1 MQRIIFGANVPQIG
15 NDYETVKRTVLECE
29 KYGFDFVWISDH
41 LQDISSTKAYMEC
54 WTTLSALAEATRSIR
69 LCTILLNNL
78 FRHPTLVAKMAAT
91 LDGISRGRLDFG
103 IGAGWLEDEC
113 VSNGIQFPGP
123 ASRVERLD
131 EAIEIIRNLWTR
143 DDVTFEGKHYSLMH
157 ASSNPKPV
165 QRPHPPIWTGIMYGG
180 SHMLR
185 LIAKHADVWT
195 ISGLYRPSP
204 DDYRRMRSIIEG
216 YCKEIGRDTNT
227 IRSGVGIGC
236 VVAEDER
243 GVEERTKRFPP
254 VTISTKGYAA
264 RQMRLEGTPDQC
276 IESLRDYLAAGVTCF
291 VMGFPDITTN
301 DPIRLFGEKII
312 PALR

>member
-41 LQDISSTKAYMEC
+41 LQDISSTKSYMEC

-78 FRHPTLVAKMAAT
+78 FRHPALVAKMAAT

-123 ASRVERLD
+123 ASRVGRLD

-143 DDVTFEGKHYSLMH
+143 DDVTFEGKHYSLKN

-180 SHMLR
+180 SRMLR

-204 DDYRRMRSIIEG
+204 EDYRRMRSELER
-216 YCKEIGRDTNT
+216 CCQEIGRDATT

-236 VVAEDER
+236 VVAEDEH
-243 GVEERTKRFPP
+243 GVEEKTKQFLP

-264 RQMRLEGTPDQC
+264 KQMRLEGTPDQC
-276 IESLRDYLAAGVTCF
+276 IERLKAYVAAGVTCF

-301 DPIRLFGEKII
+301 DPIRLFGEQII
-312 PALR
+312 PTLR